1 MFCMQKVRPYG
12 QELLVKKKKRKENS
26 RNAIRIGKRQ
36 QRIVSSQLAFS
47 NTYSILY
54 PENLDNKIHYQS
66 NTERIRDIQYTLQPP
81 KEVQIKVGLEKI
93 ESNGATGL
101 FMNTQFVKEKGF
113 KLKRLKNPLLVRNV
127 DGIINIGGAI
137 IHQVKYNMF
146 FKGHIERVRIYIY
159 NLGKTEVILEMP
171 WLATYNLEIDWEK
184 EK

>member
-1 MFCMQKVRPYG
+1 M
-12 QELLVKKKKRKENS
+12 
-26 RNAIRIGKRQ
+26 
-36 QRIVSSQLAFS
+36 
-47 NTYSILY
+47 
-54 PENLDNKIHYQS
+54 
-66 NTERIRDIQYTLQPP
+66 
-81 KEVQIKVGLEKI
+81 EKI

-101 FMNTQFVKEKGF
+101 FTNTQFVKEKGF